1 MGNIVLT
8 RFVIVLY
15 IVVCIVFCLSPYM
28 SGKNKRFGIKVDKK
42 SKSTMLLCA
51 LYIVTAVMLST
62 VLALMCIHKR
72 SFLFVNISVFMYIVF
87 MVLIYFKVKHKL
99 KIMFDKD
106 IFREIILNNPPKT
119 YEIKI
124 LNPLWYILYCVPITF
139 NFFIGRDD
147 ALYVYLIVIQIII
160 LILSYF
166 LNFVICKLKIYVDEN
181 IENSVK
187 NSIKYRKMW
196 NINTFMSL
204 LAVSISITVM
214 YAEYKHVISIG
225 GIGTWLPIAVVVIA
239 VGILFF
245 YTIKHYKK

>member
-1 MGNIVLT
+1 M
-8 RFVIVLY
+8 
-15 IVVCIVFCLSPYM
+15 
-28 SGKNKRFGIKVDKK
+28 
-42 SKSTMLLCA
+42 
-51 LYIVTAVMLST
+51 
-62 VLALMCIHKR
+62 
-72 SFLFVNISVFMYIVF
+72 
-87 MVLIYFKVKHKL
+87 
-99 KIMFDKD
+99 
-106 IFREIILNNPPKT
+106 
-119 YEIKI
+119 
-124 LNPLWYILYCVPITF
+124 
-139 NFFIGRDD
+139 
-147 ALYVYLIVIQIII
+147 IQIII

-214 YAEYKHVISIG
+214 YAEYKNVISIG

-245 YTIKHYKK
+245 YTIKH